1 MAEHHYDVNVEV
13 IQIEP
18 QREVEAAL
26 FNDNCDAII
35 EHIEYLHS
43 DAARDRKI
51 TFFCAPQIHRGLKLV
66 VVCNP
71 GGTDEDRQPFAKIID
86 IGRPLILKTNI
97 SWCKDRRRKRLKLVI
112 RRRGEPHLHTHLSFS
127 A

>member
-1 MAEHHYDVNVEV
+1 MRIVRLAYRDNDRTPVIYCIKAMAEQHYDVNVEV

-51 TFFCAPQIHRGLKLV
+51 TFFVRRLF
-66 VVCNP
+66 
-71 GGTDEDRQPFAKIID
+71 TS
-86 IGRPLILKTNI
+86 PLSATTVNKR
-97 SWCKDRRRKRLKLVI
+97 SESFRR
-112 RRRGEPHLHTHLSFS
+112 
-127 A
+127 